1 MIADF
6 IYLAIFPKANI
17 KSKQMMSKTILI
29 FFTEKLHPKS
39 LFYLGTGPN
48 FEQSLLHKLLG
59 CLENFFKLKCK
70 MKKITPKNF
79 LYFLKNNSLKTDHTP
94 EWSPF

>member
-59 CLENFFKLKCK
+59 CLENFFNLKCK
-70 MKKITPKNF
+70 MKKIILQKISYIFREIIP
-79 LYFLKNNSLKTDHTP
+79 
-94 EWSPF
+94 